1 MKQINRTAA
10 AALAAL
16 TLLACSKEQ
25 TANPASGTPGPQTP
39 YTITAT
45 FAQPH
50 DTRISMEDDGAT
62 AIALKWKKDDRIYV
76 VNGSTTSE
84 TLYTFNASDIS
95 DDGKTA
101 SFISPSYYP
110 AKATPAFAIH
120 KGKTG
125 ITDFKPTKFNPYTK
139 LSYICS
145 SASELPD
152 HYPLWAKYDPD
163 TGKLAFKPL
172 TAVLKLNITLPAGV
186 SGMLSQITIET
197 ADRSN
202 TFYSYAYDLT
212 SGSAVRVDNSLAYK
226 LTFTRH
232 SLPITE
238 GTQATFYLQILPG
251 TEPLGKSLVITLTMD
266 GAAYTATVTGGA
278 LEAGKCY
285 PLTLPASKWTAVQ

>member
-16 TLLACSKEQ
+16 TLLACSKEE
-25 TANPASGTPGPQTP
+25 TANPASGTSGPQTP

-62 AIALKWKKDDRIYV
+62 AIALKWKRGDYMYV
-76 VNGSTTSE
+76 VNGSTTTE
-84 TLYTFNASDIS
+84 TIYYFDATSIS

-101 SFISPSYYP
+101 LFAGSGYP
-110 AKATPAFAIH
+110 AGATPAFAIH
-120 KGKTG
+120 QGTVRFSE
-125 ITDFKPTKFNPYTK
+125 FKPTCFNPSA
-139 LSYICS
+139 LEFFWS

-152 HYPLWAKYDPD
+152 RYPLWAKYDPD

-172 TAVLKLNITLPAGV
+172 AAVLKLNVTLPAGV
-186 SGMLSQITIET
+186 SGTLSQITIET

-202 TFYSYAYDLT
+202 TFYNYAYDFT
-212 SGSAVRVDNSLAYK
+212 SGSAVRVDNFLAYK
-226 LTFTRH
+226 LTFTG
-232 SLPITE
+232 SSPITE
-238 GTQATFYLQILPG
+238 GTPATFYLLLRPG
-251 TEPLGKSLVITLTMD
+251 TEPKGKSFVITLTVD

-278 LEAGKCY
+278 LAAGKCY
-285 PLTLPASKWTAVQ
+285 PLTLPAAKWTAVQ